1 MQSDSNESS
10 FLEALY
16 AESGSYDVKI
26 TDEIATRL
34 TGYYKLVNEWNP
46 RLHLV
51 APCSPREFATRH
63 ILESLYLLRH
73 LPSESTVI
81 DVGSGG
87 GLPIVPCLLARPD
100 LRATLIES
108 SRRKSV
114 FLREVL
120 KQTQIEGSGVLAE
133 RFERVSGLTAEFVTC
148 RALERFE
155 EKLQELIEWSPPG
168 STLMLFGSESIKRRL
183 GGLDVEFDQELLPNS
198 DRRFLF
204 EVKRKSGGLRR

>member
-1 MQSDSNESS
+1 MQSESNHSS
-10 FLEALY
+10 FLETLY
-16 AESGSYDVKI
+16 AESGSYDAKI
-26 TDEIATRL
+26 TSAIATRL
-34 TGYYKLVNEWNP
+34 TGYYKLLNEWNT

-63 ILESLYLLRH
+63 ILESLYLLKH
-73 LPSESTVI
+73 LPSEAAVI

-108 SRRKSV
+108 SKRKSV

-120 KQTQIEGSGVLAE
+120 KQLQIEGSVVLAE
-133 RFERVSGLTAEFVTC
+133 RFENVSGLTGEFVTC

-155 EKLQELIEWSPPG
+155 EKVGELIEWSPPE
-168 STLMLFGSESIKRRL
+168 STLLLFGGESLEERL
-183 GGLDVEFDQELLPNS
+183 ANLEVEVDQELLPNS
-198 DRRFLF
+198 NKRFLF
-204 EVKRKSGGLRR
+204 VLQRESRRLRR